1 MNNTKKVKGYLA
13 MKYDKMVAISQEKS
27 KRKIEISKKQIN
39 DMLDRKERIT
49 VTALARYTGFSNTF
63 FNRNPEVRA
72 AVEEAK
78 LQQGEC
84 YNPKKVIFD
93 RAARE
98 TIIQLNIKIKTLA
111 ARNKEL
117 VEKNMILEQQ
127 IKELIDKSQA

>member
-1 MNNTKKVKGYLA
+1 

-27 KRKIEISKKQIN
+27 KRKIEVAIKQIN
-39 DMLDRKERIT
+39 EMLDRKERIT
-49 VTALARYTGFSNTF
+49 VTALAQYTGFSKTF

-98 TIIQLNIKIKTLA
+98 TIIQLNIKIKKIE

-117 VEKNMILEQQ
+117 VKKNMILERQ
-127 IKELIDKSQA
+127 IQELINKGQA